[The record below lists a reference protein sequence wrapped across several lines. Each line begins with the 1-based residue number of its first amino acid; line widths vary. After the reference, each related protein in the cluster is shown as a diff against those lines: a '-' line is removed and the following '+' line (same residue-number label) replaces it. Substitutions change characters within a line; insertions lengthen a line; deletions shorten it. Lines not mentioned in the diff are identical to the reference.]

1 MSFTADISKW
11 VAKANGNTD
20 KVVRKVIIDLGSG
33 IITKNPVGDPTK
45 WEGFMEARASANIY
59 HWLEKA
65 DFYVEGYVGGRSRAN
80 WQYGNNIMPSGI
92 IDSVDPTGGQTIA
105 KITAGVS
112 TSPTASVHWLANSL
126 PYIKRLEDGYSK
138 QAPAGMLKLTV
149 EEFKQT
155 VERAA
160 RSVR

>member
-11 VAKANGNTD
+11 VAKAKGNAD
-20 KVVRKVIIDLGSG
+20 KVVRKVVIDMGSSIIMK
-33 IITKNPVGDPTK
+33 TPVGDPDYWQSPPPK
-45 WEGFMEARASANIY
+45 
-59 HWLEKA
+59 
-65 DFYVEGYVGGRSRAN
+65 GYVGGRARAN
-80 WQYGNNIMPSGI
+80 WQYGNGAMPGGAIDNVDPSG
-92 IDSVDPTGGQTIA
+92 GATIG
-105 KITAGVS
+105 KIVAGVS
-112 TSPTASVHWLANSL
+112 TSPSASVHWIANSL
-126 PYIKRLEDGYSK
+126 PYINRLEDGYSR